1 MGLFFNGKGNTL
13 QPANDDEDQESEF
26 TDFTSLHESHPME
39 NIKPAVKDVA
49 SPSIF
54 SGHESIAQRSF
65 ISSYTNNTKKLQQK
79 VWVHDINKHQLMI
92 KHLYRTCRKNNWFD
106 DSRGD
111 SVIAL
116 RTGDGSYLLY
126 PPSSTRGK
134 EFERAVAGLN
144 VEVAIIV
151 KSDVVRVIMSNIP
164 HTVNDVPLQDDTRIQ
179 ILDTMGDLPRARKH
193 QYAAFVREEQAL
205 VVWADAANR
214 IESYAMDLEKKII
227 ELIWDDGDNVKKYE
241 VVGKMVEAQEVD
253 LDVESGW
260 VPPRRERVLIQP
272 LLVAGAWIFIFFF
285 IGAGVQV
292 LLREIAVDG
301 NWTRICLLF
310 TTPLLFFAMFFSI
323 VVVSYVFYVFGPSS
337 QAFGNSMFYSGKPP
351 ERRLT
356 GVLPHITVQCP
367 VYKESLAG
375 VIDPTIQSLKAAI
388 STYELQGGTCN
399 IFINDDGMQ
408 LLDPE
413 MAELRQRY
421 YRNNN
426 IGWTARPGHKKDGFL
441 RAGRFK
447 KASNMNFAL
456 NLSYRVEERLTM
468 LERGPSWTDLD
479 EEQAYQDI
487 LKEVV
492 KSDGRAWADGD
503 IRVGDIVLI
512 IDSDTRVP
520 EDCLLDAATEFHESP
535 DLAIL
540 QHKSGVMQVVHNYWE
555 NGITYFTNL
564 IYCSIAYAVSA
575 GDTGPFVGHNAFI
588 RWSALQEMM
597 TVQDGDLKWWS
608 ESHVSEDFEMSL
620 KLQNARY
627 IVRFATYCG
636 DGFKEGVSLTV
647 YDELARWEKYAYG
660 CAELMFHPMKYWL
673 VRGPFTKLF
682 LTFLKSNMTGA

>member
-1 MGLFFNGKGNTL
+1 MPLFFNKASVPKEEDGGG
-13 QPANDDEDQESEF
+13 DDDGSSF
-26 TDFTSLHESHPME
+26 TNFTSLHGSGVNDAHPLGDL
-39 NIKPAVKDVA
+39 KKSAVEGVK
-49 SPSIF
+49 SQQHQPTPSIF
-54 SGHESIAQRSF
+54 SGHESVAQRSF
-65 ISSYTNNTKKLQQK
+65 ISSYTNNTKKIQEK

-92 KHLYRTCRKNNWFD
+92 KHLYRTCRRNNWFD
-106 DSRGD
+106 DSRGN

-116 RTGDGSYLLY
+116 RTGDGSYMLY
-126 PPSSTRGK
+126 PPCTSTHDE
-134 EFERAVAGLN
+134 EFEGAVRGLN
-144 VEVAIIV
+144 VEIAMIL

-164 HTVNDVPLQDDTRIQ
+164 HTVTDVPLQDDTRIQ
-179 ILDTMGDLPRARKH
+179 IIDTLGDLARARKH

-205 VVWADAANR
+205 IVWADAANR

-241 VVGKMVEAQEVD
+241 VVGKMEEGNEVN

-272 LLVAGAWIFIFFF
+272 LLVAGAWVFIFFF
-285 IGAGVQV
+285 IGSGLQV
-292 LLREIAVDG
+292 LLKEIAVDG

-356 GVLPHITVQCP
+356 GALPHITVQCP

-375 VIDPTIQSLKAAI
+375 VIDPTIQSIKAAI

-426 IGWTARPGHKKDGFL
+426 IGWVARPAHKKDGFL

-468 LERGPSWTDLD
+468 LERGQSWSDFD

-503 IRVGDIVLI
+503 IRIGEIVLI

-520 EDCLLDAATEFHESP
+520 EDCLLDSATEFHESP

-575 GDTGPFVGHNAFI
+575 GDTGPFVG
-588 RWSALQEMM
+588 
-597 TVQDGDLKWWS
+597 
-608 ESHVSEDFEMSL
+608 
-620 KLQNARY
+620 
-627 IVRFATYCG
+627 
-636 DGFKEGVSLTV
+636 
-647 YDELARWEKYAYG
+647 
-660 CAELMFHPMKYWL
+660 
-673 VRGPFTKLF
+673 
-682 LTFLKSNMTGA
+682 